1 MNQQANHDEQDPISA
16 AERDAMLLLTLA
28 PGLGPTLTRRA
39 LEAHGSAEAVLRG
52 SAGDLARL
60 KGMGERRAGEVRRAL
75 DDLSDGKAL
84 AREKE
89 LMAQFGAR
97 ALVLGE
103 PDYPKLLALI
113 DDAPPVL
120 FVRGELR
127 ATDAT
132 ALAIVGSRKCSGY
145 GREQAD
151 RFAALAAGAGLTVV
165 SGGAYGIDA
174 AAHRAAVRVK
184 GRTIAVLGSGLA
196 KPYPADHAELFDLI
210 AAEGAERGAVVSELP
225 MASPPARENFP
236 ARNRLISGLSL
247 GVLVVEASEQSGA
260 LITAR
265 LAAEDH
271 GREVMALPGR
281 VDSPASAGCHRLLRS
296 GTAALVTNIAE
307 VLESLGE
314 TGELLKAGLEAEAGG
329 GAEPAPSLFAQNLT
343 GTQQKLFDALAEPGS
358 IDELSGRTRLGVAV
372 LQADLTLLQIRGLIT
387 REDGKFVRKG

>member
-1 MNQQANHDEQDPISA
+1 MNEETMEAV
-16 AERDAMLLLTLA
+16 ERDALLMLTLT
-28 PGLGPTLTRRA
+28 PGLGPRSTRRA
-39 LEAHGSAEAVLRG
+39 LEAHGSAQAVMQA
-52 SAGDLARL
+52 SAGDFSRL
-60 KGMGERRAGEVRRAL
+60 KGVGDRRGGEIRKAL
-75 DDLSDGKAL
+75 DDLADGKAL

-89 LMAQFGAR
+89 LMAQYGAR
-97 ALVLGE
+97 AIALGE

-127 ATDAT
+127 ASDAT
-132 ALAIVGSRKCSGY
+132 GLAIVGSRKCTAY

-174 AAHRAAVRVK
+174 AAHRASVRVQ

-196 KPYPADHAELFDLI
+196 KPYPAEHAELFDLI
-210 AAEGAERGAVVSELP
+210 AAEGAGRGAVVSELP
-225 MASPPARENFP
+225 MGSPPARENFP

-247 GVLVVEASEQSGA
+247 GVLVIEASEQSGA

-281 VDSPASAGCHRLLRS
+281 VDSAASAGCHRLLRS
-296 GTAALVTNIAE
+296 GAAALVTNIAE

-314 TGELLKAGLEAEAGG
+314 TGTLLKAGLEAEIRG
-329 GAEPAPSLFAQNLT
+329 GAEQPAPSLFAQNLT
-343 GTQQKLFDALAEPGS
+343 GTQQKLFEALEEPGS

-372 LQADLTLLQIRGLIT
+372 LQADLTLLQIRGLVT